1 MQGCMNPGT
10 RIIHLITLLAL
21 FGGSCARAQDVAE
34 EDELNQFLNLLE
46 QQTTLATRTR
56 LNADFVPGMVSVL
69 NAGQLQRRGFRTVWD
84 ALASLPGVNT
94 SMDETGMRS
103 ISVRGIGELFE
114 PSKVKLLLNGESVN
128 ASASATTGTLFDTP
142 VEQVER
148 IEFIRG
154 PGSAVHGEFAYAGLL
169 NVITRKKG
177 KQYSIGLESEAGA
190 YFSALYAYEKPG
202 SDLSSSFSLAANES
216 DGEDIKSGRDNSVG
230 GNPSYAPGPINNKRD
245 FVSAI
250 VDLNIGD
257 LNARLQLQQSN
268 RGDHFGSSNL
278 LPPDDKQ
285 TVISES
291 LVSAVISQ
299 AFTLDDGL
307 GGEWSFSGLQNSSE
321 KNHLFLGVAEAFG
334 GLGTEDDVY
343 ADSELVEQ
351 RLEVR
356 INLQF
361 DAGEHLLFAELSAVD
376 IDVDKSE
383 QFINL
388 DPVTKLPAPTVNEF
402 PGPVDESQAR
412 SSISIVLQDE
422 YRIDDR
428 LTLTSGLRFDDYE
441 DIGSNLSPR
450 IALVWRRTDKH
461 IFKTQLARAFRPPSL
476 IETGGS
482 LKSSIDPETND
493 TLEFGYIY
501 HRPELVLR
509 NTLYYA
515 QLDDLIVFQDF
526 APEGYLNSGSFDLW
540 GYELEVEKS
549 IANSWNL
556 VGSLSLQDYIDEELA
571 GFSPWMLKLGT
582 EYRLRP
588 LTSLHLQIN
597 AISSRGRATGDP
609 RSDFEQSTRAN
620 IMLRSQNFL
629 DIDGL
634 GLRLGIRNL
643 FDERLKHP
651 APEDT
656 YPGDYLYSDGAMLW
670 LQVIYQP

>member
-1 MQGCMNPGT
+1 MNPGT
-10 RIIHLITLLAL
+10 RTIYLITLLAL
-21 FGGSCARAQDVAE
+21 FSGTCARAQDASE

-46 QQTTLATRTR
+46 QQTTLATKTR
-56 LNADFVPGMVSVL
+56 LNADFVPGMLSVL
-69 NAGQLQRRGFRTVWD
+69 NAEQLQRRGFRTVWD

-142 VEQVER
+142 VEQIER

-177 KQYSIGLESEAGA
+177 KQYSIGLESEAGVN
-190 YFSALYAYEKPG
+190 FSALYAYEKPG
-202 SDLSSSFSLAANES
+202 SDFSSSFSLAATES

-230 GNPSYAPGPINNKRD
+230 GDPSYAPGPINNKRD

-250 VDLNIGD
+250 VDLNFGD
-257 LNARLQLQQSN
+257 LNAMLQLQQSN
-268 RGDHFGSSNL
+268 RGDHFGSKNL
-278 LPPDDKQ
+278 LPPDEKQ
-285 TVISES
+285 TVVSES

-299 AFTLDDGL
+299 AFALNDRL

-321 KNHLFLGVAEAFG
+321 KNHLFLGVAEAFN

-343 ADSELVEQ
+343 ADSKLVEQ
-351 RLEVR
+351 RLEAK

-361 DAGEHLLFAELSAVD
+361 DAGEHLLFTELSAVD
-376 IDVDKSE
+376 ISVSE
-383 QFINL
+383 SKQSINL
-388 DPVTKLPAPTVNEF
+388 DPVTKLPSPTVNEF
-402 PGPVDESQAR
+402 PGPVDDSQER

-422 YRIDDR
+422 FRIDDR

-515 QLDDLIVFQDF
+515 QLDDLIEFQDF

-549 IANSWNL
+549 VANSWNL
-556 VGSLSLQDYIDEELA
+556 VGSLSLQDYIDNELA
-571 GFSPWMLKLGT
+571 GFAPWMVKLGT

-597 AISSRGRATGDP
+597 AISSRERAAGDP
-609 RSDFEQSTRAN
+609 RSDFEQSTRAD

-629 DIDGL
+629 DVDGL

-670 LQVIYQP
+670 MQLIYQP

>member
-1 MQGCMNPGT
+1 MNPGT
-10 RIIHLITLLAL
+10 RIIFLTTLLAL
-21 FGGSCARAQDVAE
+21 FSGNAARAQDASE

-46 QQTTLATRTR
+46 QQTTLATKTR
-56 LNADFVPGMVSVL
+56 LNADFVPGMLSVL
-69 NAGQLQRRGFRTVWD
+69 DAGQLQRRGFRTVWD

-94 SMDETGMRS
+94 SMDATGMRS

-114 PSKVKLLLNGESVN
+114 PSKVKLLLNGEAVN
-128 ASASATTGTLFDTP
+128 ASASATTGTLLDTP

-154 PGSAVHGEFAYAGLL
+154 PGSAVYGEFAYAGVL

-177 KQYSIGLESEAGA
+177 KQYAIGLEADAGVN
-190 YFSALYAYEKPG
+190 FSALYAYAKPG
-202 SDLSSSFSLAANES
+202 SDFSSSFSLAANES
-216 DGEDIKSGRDNSVG
+216 DGEDIDSGRDSSTG
-230 GNPSYAPGPINNKRD
+230 GDPSYAPGPINNKRD

-250 VDLNIGD
+250 IDLNLGD
-257 LNARLQLQQSN
+257 LNAMLQLQQSN
-268 RGDHFGSSNL
+268 RGDHFGSKDL
-278 LPPDDKQ
+278 LPPDDRQ

-291 LVSAVISQ
+291 LVSAAINQ
-299 AFTLDDGL
+299 PFAIDDRL
-307 GGEWSFSGLQNSSE
+307 GGEWSFSGLQSSSE
-321 KNHLFLGVAEAFG
+321 KNHLFLGVAEAFF

-351 RLEVR
+351 RFEAK

-361 DAGEHLLFAELSAVD
+361 EGSEHLLFAELSAVD
-376 IDVDKSE
+376 ISVSQSE

-388 DPVTKLPAPTVNEF
+388 DPVTKLPSPTVNEF
-402 PGPVDESQAR
+402 PGPVDDSQAR

-428 LTLTSGLRFDDYE
+428 LTLTTGMRYDDYE

-450 IALVWRRTDKH
+450 IALVWRRSDKH

-482 LKSSIDPETND
+482 IKSSIDPETND

-501 HRPELVLR
+501 YQPELVLR

-515 QLDDLIVFQDF
+515 QLDNLIVYRDF

-556 VGSLSLQDYIDEELA
+556 VGSLSLQDYIDDEPA
-571 GFSPWMLKLGT
+571 GTAPWMLKLGT
-582 EYRLRP
+582 EYRMLP

-597 AISSRGRATGDP
+597 AIASRARTADDP
-609 RSDFEQSTRAN
+609 RPDFDQSTQADL
-620 IMLRSQNFL
+620 MLRRQNLL
-629 DIDGL
+629 DVDGL

-643 FDERLKHP
+643 FDERLEHP
-651 APEDT
+651 APADT
-656 YPGDYLYSDGAMLW
+656 YPGDYPYSDGAMFW
-670 LQVIYQP
+670 LQVRYAP